1 MSLLV
6 VAIKWTLLFRGN
18 FGLPGVIRVKGNSIL
33 FRNEQFQVSAHISRR
48 IQNINKA
55 ILEKSSLY
63 PVNPF
68 SWIEK
73 STIFFFGPSFGQNFP
88 AGSNSKSRG
97 TNTRLT
103 GSVVTW

>member
-6 VAIKWTLLFRGN
+6 VAIKRTLLLRGN
-18 FGLPGVIRVKGNSIL
+18 FGLPGVIRVKGNSML
-33 FRNEQFQVSAHISRR
+33 FINERFQVSAHISRR
-48 IQNINKA
+48 IQNINKT

-73 STIFFFGPSFGQNFP
+73 STIFFFGQNVP

-103 GSVVTW
+103 GSLVTW